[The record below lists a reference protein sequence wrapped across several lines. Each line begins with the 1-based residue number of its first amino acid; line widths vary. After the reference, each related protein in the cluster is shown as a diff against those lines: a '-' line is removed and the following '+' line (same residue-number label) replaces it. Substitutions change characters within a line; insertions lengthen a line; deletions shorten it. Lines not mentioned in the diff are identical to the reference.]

1 MVERRDGRGC
11 AERAHGVEVGNVWGS
26 PSCLKHSSVS
36 VNAFESDL
44 PKVIFSLQDLVTV

>member
-1 MVERRDGRGC
+1 MGFPLLRFRVTSLKSLLAQPFDLGKFT
-11 AERAHGVEVGNVWGS
+11 
-26 PSCLKHSSVS
+26 CLKHSSVS